1 LIRSTGVR
9 PFEAIEPYH
18 DRIRDA
24 VLANVDVPSQ
34 CAYHQRLAQALEAS
48 EAPDPEMLAVHWRAA
63 GDITRAAR
71 HALAAA
77 ERAEAA
83 LDFARAARLYEAALE
98 AHAPG
103 ALERRPLE
111 AKLARALA
119 NAGRGKQAAAHYLA
133 AADDQPESIELRRR
147 AAEHLLRSG

>member
-1 LIRSTGVR
+1 
-9 PFEAIEPYH
+9 
-18 DRIRDA
+18 
-24 VLANVDVPSQ
+24 
-34 CAYHQRLAQALEAS
+34 
-48 EAPDPEMLAVHWRAA
+48 DPEMLAVHWRAA

-83 LDFARAARLYEAALE
+83 LAFDRAARLYEAALE

-119 NAGRGKQAAAHYLA
+119 NPGRGKQAAAHYLA

-147 AAEHLLRSG
+147 AAEHLLRSGHIEDGVEVLRSVLGAEQLKLPRTTWGALGALVLHRAQLRLRGLRF